1 MIARTVNGGWQTIL
15 ADLALILFMVTAA
28 ALANAGD
35 APAPAPRAA
44 PSPAPPAGDVEP
56 VALWRAGA
64 GAPPIDRWL
73 ADAARDPRL
82 GLTITVRYA
91 PGRRA
96 AALAQAQALAAAAG
110 ARADSA
116 RIVVEPGDDAGAIA
130 AVAYDAPARAGTPLA
145 HPGA

>member
-35 APAPAPRAA
+35 APAPAPRPA
-44 PSPAPPAGDVEP
+44 APPAGDVEP

-64 GAPPIDRWL
+64 GAPALDRWL

-82 GLTITVRYA
+82 GVTITVHYA
-91 PGRRA
+91 PGGRA
-96 AALAQAQALAAAAG
+96 AALAQAQDLAAAAG
-110 ARADSA
+110 ARAAAA
-116 RIVVEPGDDAGAIA
+116 RIVIEPGDDAGAIA
-130 AVAYDAPARAGTPLA
+130 AVAYDVPAKAGTALA
-145 HPGA
+145 KPGA